1 MPVTGAIFDCD
12 GTLVDSMRMWGEVT
26 VRCLERHGVEDAWS
40 VFEKTEHMGL
50 GEECDWYHEHLG
62 IGASGE
68 ALTQE
73 VYRMV
78 EWAYGS
84 TVRAFPRC
92 RDFLRE
98 LHEAGIPMV
107 CASSTPTELVRVA
120 LRTHGMAEYFSH
132 VICTDEV
139 GAGKEKPDVYLR
151 ALELLST
158 DLDSTWVFE
167 DAPFG
172 VRTAHQAGFHTV
184 CLFNDHDGRDE
195 DFLRQNCDIFAHGY
209 GELSLALLRDFADRR
224 DESHAPESQVRVLVV
239 DGSPQ
244 PSSPDLVA
252 RLAGESD
259 YVIAVDRGAE
269 VLYAAGATPDV
280 FCGDADSVSRS
291 VAEWAHAAA
300 RTDLRFTSE
309 KYDTDLGLAIACA
322 RHEAARRDARLELTL
337 TCATGGRPDHA
348 LAVLGLAAAN
358 ADARPRIVEDGCECR
373 ILSPAGSPVWVLRG
387 CAGKT
392 FSAVALREGTVVSE
406 QGMRWN
412 LDHRGMDLLGD
423 LGISN
428 VVAGDE
434 ARVECHE
441 GVVAAYLIGE

>member
-1 MPVTGAIFDCD
+1 M
-12 GTLVDSMRMWGEVT
+12 
-26 VRCLERHGVEDAWS
+26 
-40 VFEKTEHMGL
+40 
-50 GEECDWYHEHLG
+50 
-62 IGASGE
+62 
-68 ALTQE
+68 
-73 VYRMV
+73 
-78 EWAYGS
+78 
-84 TVRAFPRC
+84 
-92 RDFLRE
+92 
-98 LHEAGIPMV
+98 
-107 CASSTPTELVRVA
+107 
-120 LRTHGMAEYFSH
+120 
-132 VICTDEV
+132 
-139 GAGKEKPDVYLR
+139 
-151 ALELLST
+151 
-158 DLDSTWVFE
+158 
-167 DAPFG
+167 
-172 VRTAHQAGFHTV
+172 
-184 CLFNDHDGRDE
+184 
-195 DFLRQNCDIFAHGY
+195 
-209 GELSLALLRDFADRR
+209 
-224 DESHAPESQVRVLVV
+224 

-373 ILSPAGSPVWVLRG
+373 IRSPAGSPVWVLRG

-428 VVAGDE
+428 VVAGDG